1 MKADLNVLD
10 VDALNPHPVEIVY
23 DLPAGAKRVIQRAD
37 GFVTTIVGRARWSR
51 SAVSTPARDRA
62 GRAER
67 AVTTAAPAT
76 TDLTLDDIELGNPDP
91 SYATTSTASSRCSPR
106 PAVGFDR
113 EFTPEGLPPGPGF
126 WSLVRHGDMFG
137 VSRDYESFTSVP
149 AVGIFDY
156 PVKTSII
163 NMDPPIHTKY
173 RLIVNRGFTPRMIAR
188 LKENISEQA
197 DDIVSRSPPAG
208 GRPRHRHRRPPAG
221 PSDRDDARRPVLDQE
236 YVQKQTNAFIAPA
249 DPEYGGSVEAMVAA
263 SNAIEEYARELGR
276 EKQANPTDDVTS
288 AIVNAEVPG
297 ENGAPTRIGLDEF
310 AEFVKLLLIGGNETT
325 RNAISHGVRLF
336 SEFPDE
342 RARFQS
348 DPRRVR
354 HECGRR
360 DPPLLGTGHA
370 HAPHCDARRRRRRH
384 HGARGRE
391 DRDVVPVRQ
400 LRRRSVRRPVAVR
413 HRRTPNDHLTFGAG
427 GPHYCLGRE
436 PREGRDRGDAEDAL
450 RALPDL
456 ETTGPAVKMRAVSSN
471 GIKHL
476 PVAWTP
482 RYRVAR
488 SSEDPDAPE
497 RACQRA

>member
-1 MKADLNVLD
+1 M
-10 VDALNPHPVEIVY
+10 
-23 DLPAGAKRVIQRAD
+23 
-37 GFVTTIVGRARWSR
+37 
-51 SAVSTPARDRA
+51 
-62 GRAER
+62 
-67 AVTTAAPAT
+67 TTAAPAT
-76 TDLTLDDIELGNPDP
+76 TDLTLEDIELGNPDTFLRDDVDGIF
-91 SYATTSTASSRCSPR
+91 ALLRR
-106 PAVGFDR
+106 DRAVGFDR

-126 WSLVRHGDMFG
+126 WSLVRHRDMFG

-173 RLIVNRGFTPRMIAR
+173 RLIVNRGFTPRMIGR

-197 DDIVSRSPPAG
+197 DDIVDSIAARGEGDLVTDIAARLPGQVIATMLGVPF
-208 GRPRHRHRRPPAG
+208 
-221 PSDRDDARRPVLDQE
+221 SDQD

-276 EKQANPTDDVTS
+276 QKQANPTDDVTS

-297 ENGAPTRIGLDEF
+297 DDGAPTRIALDEF

-348 DPRRVR
+348 DPDGFGMSAADEILRYSAPVTLMRR
-354 HECGRR
+354 
-360 DPPLLGTGHA
+360 TA
-370 HAPHCDARRRRRRH
+370 T
-384 HGARGRE
+384 
-391 DRDVVPVRQ
+391 RDVDVAGITVREGEKIVMWF
-400 LRRRSVRRPVAVR
+400 RSGNYDDDVFDDPWRFDIG
-413 HRRTPNDHLTFGAG
+413 RTPNDHLTFGAG
-427 GPHYCLGRE
+427 GPHYCLGANLAKVEIAVMLKTLYSR
-436 PREGRDRGDAEDAL
+436 
-450 RALPDL
+450 LPDL

-482 RYRVAR
+482 R
-488 SSEDPDAPE
+488 
-497 RACQRA
+497 

>member
-1 MKADLNVLD
+1 
-10 VDALNPHPVEIVY
+10 
-23 DLPAGAKRVIQRAD
+23 
-37 GFVTTIVGRARWSR
+37 
-51 SAVSTPARDRA
+51 
-62 GRAER
+62 
-67 AVTTAAPAT
+67 VTTAAPAT
-76 TDLTLDDIELGNPDP
+76 TDLTLDDIELGNPDTFLRDDVDGIF
-91 SYATTSTASSRCSPR
+91 ALLRRDR
-106 PAVGFDR
+106 PVGFDR

-197 DDIVSRSPPAG
+197 DDIVESIA
-208 GRPRHRHRRPPAG
+208 
-221 PSDRDDARRPVLDQE
+221 ARGEGDLVIDIAARLPGQVIATMLGVPFSDQE

-348 DPRRVR
+348 DPDGFGMSAADEILRYSAPVTLMRR
-354 HECGRR
+354 
-360 DPPLLGTGHA
+360 TA
-370 HAPHCDARRRRRRH
+370 T
-384 HGARGRE
+384 
-391 DRDVVPVRQ
+391 RDVDVAGITVREGEKIVMWF
-400 LRRRSVRRPVAVR
+400 RSGNYDDEVFDDPWRFDIG
-413 HRRTPNDHLTFGAG
+413 RTPNDHLTFGAG
-427 GPHYCLGRE
+427 GPHYCLGANLAKVEIAVMLKTLYSR
-436 PREGRDRGDAEDAL
+436 
-450 RALPDL
+450 LPDL
-456 ETTGPAVKMRAVSSN
+456 ETRGPAVKMRAVSSN

-482 RYRVAR
+482 R
-488 SSEDPDAPE
+488 
-497 RACQRA
+497 